1 MFNFYFKYKKK
12 EDDNLKNSV
21 KVIMILLTVAL
32 ATSGCAAKSKTTTAS
47 TASNSSTTNVA
58 TVVKFGFVDSGKSFP
73 TGLLGV
79 AQEKGYISEELKKI
93 GATLE
98 LVPFVGAGPAINEA
112 LASNSIDIG
121 SLGDVPAV
129 LGKSAGIDTTIIAS
143 GGIVSDAALV
153 VPSDSK
159 ITSIVELKGKKVA
172 TMKGS
177 YMHRTLIEMLKA
189 NGLSVNDIQ
198 FINMTAPDAE
208 AAIIS
213 KAVDA
218 TVNPAANAQRLVL
231 KKAGKIILDCSK
243 NPEWKGASA
252 IEGRTS
258 FVKDNPKIITAI
270 INGLNKAKK
279 FEDANPDEAKTI
291 WAKSGTTKQINDLVF
306 PDNKFGDDLIIGTEF
321 LERFTSV
328 NKFLLDNKL
337 TKTSVDINKWSD
349 NSYYE
354 KSIK

>member
-1 MFNFYFKYKKK
+1 MK
-12 EDDNLKNSV
+12 NLL
-21 KVIMILLTVAL
+21 KVTTVLITLAL
-32 ATSGCAAKSKTTTAS
+32 VTSGCASKAKTTTTPTVNNS
-47 TASNSSTTNVA
+47 TSTHVA

-79 AQEKGYISEELKKI
+79 AKEKGYIEEELKKI
-93 GATLE
+93 GVTLQ

-112 LASNSIDIG
+112 LASKSIDIG
-121 SLGDVPAV
+121 NLGDVPAV

-143 GGIVSDAALV
+143 GGIVNDAALV
-153 VPSDSK
+153 VPVGSK
-159 ITSIVELKGKKVA
+159 ITSIKELKGKKVA

-189 NGLSVNDIQ
+189 NGLTVNDIQ

-252 IEGRTS
+252 IESRTS
-258 FVKDNPKIITAI
+258 FVKDNPAIITAI

-279 FEDANPDEAKTI
+279 FEDASPDEAKTI
-291 WAKSGTTKQINDLVF
+291 WAKSGTTKEINDLVF
-306 PDNKFGDDLIIGTEF
+306 PDNKFGDDLIIGSEF
-321 LERFTSV
+321 LARFNAV
-328 NKFLLDNKL
+328 NQFLLDNKL
-337 TKTSVDINKWSD
+337 TKTSADINKWSD